1 MLSRRLVAAA
11 LALVSLTACQVGE
24 RPYFSEDP
32 FPAGLSTGDPN
43 VDAVLD
49 KLDALGTGPFT
60 AAYAVLR
67 KYGNLEFTALVAVSA
82 GARAVTLG
90 NTRYLQT
97 EPIVQTCKV
106 DRSTPCLN
114 GLVAQS
120 SSDTGLTVDF
130 YSADAAKPLRRDT
143 GAKEAPTTLYYETFA
158 EQPATCVDVPLPNG
172 TATYC
177 ALANALLAELDDG
190 VLEVVVVEGRSK
202 VGMVLGSS
210 RFYRGSHIGARDI
223 THFSCEKIR
232 VELDNPHIRDRF
244 LLDVDGEPLGK
255 LPVEAWVDKR
265 ALRVRS

>member
-1 MLSRRLVAAA
+1 MSRRVLVTA

-43 VDAVLD
+43 VDTVLD
-49 KLDALGTGPFT
+49 KLDAVGNGPFT

-106 DRSTPCLN
+106 DRSVPCLN

-120 SSDTGLTVDF
+120 ASDTGLTVDF
-130 YSADAAKPLRRDT
+130 YGADAAKRLRRDT
-143 GAKEAPTTLYYETFA
+143 GAKVAPTTLYYETFA
-158 EQPATCVDVPLPNG
+158 EQSATCVDVPLPNG

-177 ALANALLAELDDG
+177 ALDNGLLAKIDDG
-190 VLEVVVVEGRSK
+190 DVRLVLNLYADDAPLELFA
-202 VGMVLGSS
+202 VG
-210 RFYRGSHIGARDI
+210 
-223 THFSCEKIR
+223 E
-232 VELDNPHIRDRF
+232 
-244 LLDVDGEPLGK
+244 
-255 LPVEAWVDKR
+255 
-265 ALRVRS
+265 

>member
-1 MLSRRLVAAA
+1 MLSRRVLAAA

-43 VDAVLD
+43 VDKVLD
-49 KLDALGTGPFT
+49 KLDALSTEPFT

-130 YSADAAKPLRRDT
+130 YSADAAKRLRRDT
-143 GAKEAPTTLYYETFA
+143 AAKVAPTTLYFETFA
-158 EQPATCVDVPLPNG
+158 EQPATCVDLPLPNG

-177 ALANALLAELDDG
+177 VLDNGVLAKLDDG
-190 VLEVVVVEGRSK
+190 DVRVVMNLYAADAPLELFA
-202 VGMVLGSS
+202 VG
-210 RFYRGSHIGARDI
+210 
-223 THFSCEKIR
+223 E
-232 VELDNPHIRDRF
+232 
-244 LLDVDGEPLGK
+244 
-255 LPVEAWVDKR
+255 
-265 ALRVRS
+265 